1 MIEQDAQVF
10 DLGYQRY
17 TGPREGRNRARLA
30 LFQNGVRTV
39 LGIGRGGRAKILP
52 VLLFL
57 SVMSP
62 AVVFVV
68 ILSFVGEAGEGFVP
82 GPSEYYSVVS
92 LVLIIFSA
100 IMAPEL
106 LGPDRRDNVLPL
118 YLVRPLTSTDYIL
131 ARFLAFFFIA
141 LALAYA
147 GQIILQAGLILTAES
162 QIDYVREN
170 WGDVIRIL
178 FVGVVVAMFISVG
191 PMAVAAFTTRRA
203 YAAAAVIAGFM
214 IVNITTNALTVE
226 TCTITTTDSQGNIT
240 SAEVTSGPG
249 PQGECTPGS
258 DTGPGGQTTTI
269 ERSTPVGDWAPYVGL
284 LDIGS
289 VTDNITSMV
298 FDTEPEGP
306 AMAAV
311 ARLENDAWPIGA
323 YVAFTGIPALL
334 LWNRYRRIRL

>member
-17 TGPREGRNRARLA
+17 TGPREGRNRARWA
-30 LFQNGVRTV
+30 LFENGVRTV

-57 SVMSP
+57 GVMVP
-62 AVVFVV
+62 AVIFVV

-82 GPSEYYSVVS
+82 GPADYYGVVA

-131 ARFLAFFFIA
+131 ARFLAFFAIA
-141 LALAYA
+141 LTLAYA
-147 GQIILQAGLILTAES
+147 GQIVLQVGLVLTADS
-162 QIDYVREN
+162 QVDYIKEN
-170 WGDVIRIL
+170 WGDVLRIL
-178 FVGVVVAMFISVG
+178 FVGVVVALFISVA

-226 TCTITTTDSQGNIT
+226 
-240 SAEVTSGPG
+240 
-249 PQGECTPGS
+249 ECTTWSATQSDGS
-258 DTGPGGQTTTI
+258 LSSSEECSRLT
-269 ERSTPVGDWAPYVGL
+269 GDWAPYIGL
-284 LDIGS
+284 LDVGS
-289 VTDNITSMV
+289 VTDNITVMV

-306 AMAAV
+306 AMMAV
-311 ARLENDAWPIGA
+311 AELENDAWPIGA
-323 YVAFTGIPALL
+323 YLAFTGIPALL
-334 LWNRYRRIRL
+334 LWNRYRRVRL

>member
-1 MIEQDAQVF
+1 MIEREAQVF

-17 TGPREGRNRARLA
+17 TGPREGRNRARMA

-147 GQIILQAGLILTAES
+147 GQIVLQAGLILTAES
-162 QIDYVREN
+162 QIDYIREN

-178 FVGVVVAMFISVG
+178 FVGVVVALFISVA
-191 PMAVAAFTTRRA
+191 PMTVAAFTTRRA
-203 YAAAAVIAGFM
+203 YAAAAIIAGFF
-214 IVNITTNALTVE
+214 IVNITTNALTVQ
-226 TCTITTTDSQGNIT
+226 TCTITTTDSQGNIRGSSVST
-240 SAEVTSGPG
+240 GPG
-249 PQGECTPGS
+249 TEDGCTPGTVTS
-258 DTGPGGQTTTI
+258 ESGLVTTT
-269 ERSTPVGDWAPYVGL
+269 ERSRPVGDWAPYIGL
-284 LDIGS
+284 LDLGS
-289 VTDNITSMV
+289 VTDNITAMV
-298 FDTEPEGP
+298 FDTR
-306 AMAAV
+306 A
-311 ARLENDAWPIGA
+311 
-323 YVAFTGIPALL
+323 
-334 LWNRYRRIRL
+334 

>member
-1 MIEQDAQVF
+1 MIERDAEVF
-10 DLGYQRY
+10 DLGYQHY
-17 TGPREGRNRARLA
+17 TGPREGRNRARMA
-30 LFQNGVRTV
+30 LFQNGVRTI

-57 SVMSP
+57 GVMSP
-62 AVVFVV
+62 AVVFVI
-68 ILSFVGEAGEGFVP
+68 ILSFIGEAGEGFVP
-82 GPSEYYSVVS
+82 GPAVYYSVVS
-92 LVLIIFSA
+92 LVLIIFAA

-147 GQIILQAGLILTAES
+147 GQIVLQAGLILTAES
-162 QIDYVREN
+162 QIDYLKEN
-170 WGDVIRIL
+170 WGDVLRIL
-178 FVGVVVAMFISVG
+178 FVGVVIALFISVA

-214 IVNITTNALTVE
+214 IINITTNALTAGNCTSE
-226 TCTITTTDSQGNIT
+226 T
-240 SAEVTSGPG
+240 VTSNG
-249 PQGECTPGS
+249 TVIS
-258 DTGPGGQTTTI
+258 DTEEC
-269 ERSTPVGDWAPYVGL
+269 ERLTGDWAPYIGL
-284 LDIGS
+284 LDVGS
-289 VTDNITSMV
+289 VSDNITVMV

-306 AMAAV
+306 SMRAV
-311 ARLENDAWPIGA
+311 AELDNNAWPIGA
-323 YVAFTGIPALL
+323 YLAFTGIPALL

>member
-1 MIEQDAQVF
+1 MIEREAQVF

-30 LFQNGVRTV
+30 LFQNGVRTI

-82 GPSEYYSVVS
+82 GPSDYYSVVS

-147 GQIILQAGLILTAES
+147 GQIVLQAGLILTAES
-162 QIDYVREN
+162 QLDYIKEN
-170 WGDVIRIL
+170 WGDVLRIL
-178 FVGVVVAMFISVG
+178 FVGVEVALFISVA
-191 PMAVAAFTTRRA
+191 PMAVASFTTRRA

-226 TCTITTTDSQGNIT
+226 TCTITATDSQGNRT
-240 SAEVTSGPG
+240 GMSVT
-249 PQGECTPGS
+249 
-258 DTGPGGQTTTI
+258 TGPGAEDECVPGTVTRDGGQVTT
-269 ERSTPVGDWAPYVGL
+269 ERSTPVGDWAPYIGL
-284 LDIGS
+284 LDLGS
-289 VTDNITSMV
+289 VTDNITAMV
-298 FDTEPEGP
+298 FDTEPEVP
-306 AMAAV
+306 TMIAV
-311 ARLENDAWPIGA
+311 AELENNAWPIGA
-323 YVAFTGIPALL
+323 YLAFTGIPALL

>member
-1 MIEQDAQVF
+1 MIEREAQVF

-17 TGPREGRNRARLA
+17 TGPREGRNRARMA

-68 ILSFVGEAGEGFVP
+68 ILSFVGEAGEGFIP
-82 GPSEYYSVVS
+82 GPSQYYSVVS

-131 ARFLAFFFIA
+131 ARFLAFFTIA

-147 GQIILQAGLILTAES
+147 GQIVLQAGLILTAES
-162 QIDYVREN
+162 QIDYIREN
-170 WGDVIRIL
+170 WGDVLRIL
-178 FVGVVVAMFISVG
+178 FVGVVVALFISVA

-214 IVNITTNALTVE
+214 IVNITTNALTVQ
-226 TCTITTTDSQGNIT
+226 TCTITTTDSQGIIRISDST
-240 SAEVTSGPG
+240 TGPG
-249 PQGECTPGS
+249 QDECTPGTVTS
-258 DTGPGGQTTTI
+258 EGGMVTTT
-269 ERSTPVGDWAPYVGL
+269 ERSSPVGDWAPYIGL
-284 LDIGS
+284 LDLGS
-289 VTDNITSMV
+289 VTDNITVLV

-306 AMAAV
+306 AMIAV
-311 ARLENDAWPIGA
+311 AELENNAWPIGA
-323 YVAFTGIPALL
+323 YLAFTGIPALL